1 MDRVE
6 REKTFAGPNS
16 NVLLIGFI
24 IAFAYSVFM
33 VVSRATA
40 REWFLRAHKV
50 DDPTVWYK
58 PNTWLTV
65 EPGVLIFRV
74 SGVILFIVTIV
85 LFVTAVSQNGL
96 SWVLQQ

>member
-1 MDRVE
+1 M
-6 REKTFAGPNS
+6 
-16 NVLLIGFI
+16 LLIGFI
-24 IAFAYSVFM
+24 IAFAYSVFL
-33 VVSRATA
+33 VVSPATA

-58 PNTWLTV
+58 PNTWLTA

-74 SGVILFIVTIV
+74 SGVVMFIVSIV
-85 LFVTAVSQNGL
+85 LFVIAVRENGL